1 MCLHLP
7 GTYVSTPTRCTS
19 VCVYMCPLCTH
30 VYANVPCVAV
40 CCRVLQCVAVCCRV
54 LQCLTVSSVLKC
66 VTVCSSAVQCAA
78 VRRIH
83 ICALYNPSNPTPPPP
98 ATPARCRRH
107 AYRVAR
113 INISVGVEQKPCC
126 LVLAVAKRTVQ
137 RGACSLYNHTPCRLY
152 SWLCMRKFC
161 TNKCVDFLCMC
172 WL

>member
-1 MCLHLP
+1 M
-7 GTYVSTPTRCTS
+7 STPTRHICVYTYQVYVS
-19 VCVYMCPLCTH
+19 MCVHVCVYMCPLCTH

-40 CCRVLQCVAVCCRV
+40 YFRVLQCVAVCCRV

-83 ICALYNPSNPTPPPP
+83 ICAPYNPSNPTPPPP

-113 INISVGVEQKPCC
+113 THTHLYKVHTC
-126 LVLAVAKRTVQ
+126 L
-137 RGACSLYNHTPCRLY
+137 PCRAHQHQRWRRAEAVL
-152 SWLCMRKFC
+152 SGAGR
-161 TNKCVDFLCMC
+161 
-172 WL
+172 